1 VIDAARLG
9 GTVKVLTRVGTWVSK
24 GRWRLHLLF
33 LLLLI
38 VPIALFAYFMG
49 HVLQRQAEAQAATEG
64 TQIAHVSANLVDDH
78 FRQSIA
84 FLESIAARRT
94 LGQAWVEGDLD
105 LVAWHLRS
113 AKSLRPDFSFLGLYD
128 LDGRMRVIYPPQ
140 PALLG
145 QSFAYRDWY
154 KGVTQQWQPH
164 ISEVYPSAVP
174 PHELVVA
181 IAVPV
186 TDDRGKPIGILMGAD
201 ALGTISERLGTR
213 LEGGW
218 KILLVD
224 QNGHMA
230 ARRGSDSDVP
240 VDLSLYEPVRHLQS
254 GQSGSGSFI
263 RGGEAI
269 FAGYE
274 PAGNSGWGVVVEQPS
289 VLLQQGIWIVE
300 RRVWFLG
307 FVFLLVGLGLSSFMG
322 SLYSRLETG
331 NRFIDL
337 SVDMFCILGFDGFF
351 KNLNPSWERVLGFTL
366 AELTERPRVEFIHP
380 EDREAT
386 AQEIARLQHGEVTLA
401 FENRYLCK
409 DGSYKW
415 LLWNAV
421 SATGQ
426 RAIYAVARDITERK
440 RAEAELRES
449 EGRYRKLF
457 ELNPQPTWIY
467 DHETLRFLAVNQAA
481 VQKYGYSQAE
491 FLAMNIRDIRPSE
504 DVPALLKSVATV
516 NDGQREYGVWRH
528 QKKDGGMIFVEI
540 TSYSFLFD
548 GRPADFV
555 IAVDI
560 TERQRAELER
570 RKFTESLETANRE
583 LELRNR
589 EVERATR
596 LKSKFLASMSHELRT
611 PLNAI
616 VGFSDLLADGS
627 PGDLNPKQKRFVNH
641 IKQGSIHLLQLI
653 NDILDLSKIEAG
665 QLELHCED
673 FLVVDALPEVLSTI
687 RPIAMAKN
695 IKVQQKLET
704 DSPIYADRVRFKQ
717 VLYNL
722 LSNAVKFTPKD
733 GSIEVRSFDEGTS
746 VCLSVTDTGIGVRP
760 EDQAM
765 IFEEFRQV
773 EDTARTHGG
782 TGLGLAITR
791 RLVEQQ
797 GGKIW
802 LESEPGKGS
811 RFSFTLPQGLNT
823 KITSSVI
830 RAISTA
836 KPTEVARKPLILIVD
851 DEVPARELM
860 ASYLEPHYR
869 VALAESGSEAVT
881 KAQQL
886 LPDAITLDILMPGG
900 GGFESLV
907 ALRDTAETANIPII
921 IVSIVD
927 QQKVGFALGATDYLI
942 KPIQKPVL
950 LESIRKHVPSQPDD
964 DAAILLVDDDSRN
977 LELVAETLRAAG
989 YETQGVQSG
998 ARALEVLSSKVV
1010 GAVLLDLLMPGMDG
1024 FQVIRHVRQEPTL
1037 KDLPILVMTAKN
1049 LTQEEISLLSRETQG
1064 LLQKKGPWQQQLIAE
1079 VERVV
1084 RGGRLTKAAGQS

>member
-1 VIDAARLG
+1 MKILA
-9 GTVKVLTRVGTWVSK
+9 RVGKWVSK

-33 LLLLI
+33 LVLLI
-38 VPIALFAYFMG
+38 VPIALFAYSMG
-49 HVLQRQAEAQAATEG
+49 EVLKRQAEVQAATEG
-64 TQIAHVSANLVDDH
+64 TQIAHVSASLVEDH

-84 FLESIAARRT
+84 FLESIATRRT
-94 LGQAWVEGDLD
+94 LGHAWTEGNLD
-105 LVAWHLRS
+105 LVEWHLRS

-140 PALLG
+140 SALLG
-145 QSFAYRDWY
+145 QDFAYRDWY
-154 KGVTQQWQPH
+154 KGVAERWEPH
-164 ISEVYPSAVP
+164 ISEVYQSAVP

-186 TDDRGKPIGILMGAD
+186 TDAQGKPIAILMGAD
-201 ALGTISERLGTR
+201 ALDTISQRLGTK

-218 KILLVD
+218 TILLVD
-224 QNGHMA
+224 HSA
-230 ARRGSDSDVP
+230 HAVARHGSDSGVP
-240 VDLSLYEPVRHLQS
+240 VDLSPYEPVHRVQA
-254 GQSGSGSFI
+254 GQSGSGSFM

-274 PAGNSGWGVVVEQPS
+274 PAGKSGWGVVVEQPS
-289 VLLQQGIWIVE
+289 VLLE
-300 RRVWFLG
+300 RSVWLMEGRIWFLA
-307 FVFLLVGLGLSSFMG
+307 FVFLLVGLSLSTFMG

-331 NRFIDL
+331 NRFLDL

-351 KNLNPSWERVLGFTL
+351 KNLNPSWERVLGFTT

-386 AQEIARLQHGEVTLA
+386 AREVARLQHGEVTLA

-421 SATGQ
+421 SASDQ
-426 RAIYAVARDITERK
+426 HAIYAVARDITGRK

-449 EGRYRKLF
+449 EDRYRKLF

-467 DHETLRFLAVNQAA
+467 DRETLRFLAVNQAA
-481 VQKYGYSQAE
+481 LRNYGYTHEE
-491 FLAMNIRDIRPSE
+491 FLSMTIQEIRPPE
-504 DVPALLKSVATV
+504 EIPALLKSIATLH
-516 NDGQREYGVWRH
+516 DGRREYGVWRH
-528 QKKDGGMIFVEI
+528 RRKDGTILPVEI
-540 TSYSFLFD
+540 TSYSFLFA

-560 TERQRAELER
+560 TERQRAEQER
-570 RKFTESLETANRE
+570 QKFTESLGTANRE
-583 LELRNR
+583 LELQNR

-616 VGFSDLLADGS
+616 VGFSDLLAEGT
-627 PGDLNPKQKRFVNH
+627 PGDLNAKQERFVNH

-673 FLVVDALPEVLSTI
+673 FLVADALPEVLSTI
-687 RPIAMAKN
+687 RPLAMAKN
-695 IKVQQKLET
+695 IQVRQKLET
-704 DSPIYADRVRFKQ
+704 ERPIYADRVRFKQ

-722 LSNAVKFTPKD
+722 LSNAVKFTSKD
-733 GSIEVRSFDEGTS
+733 GNIEVRSWDGGTS

-760 EDQAM
+760 EDQEM

-773 EDTARTHGG
+773 EGTARSQEG
-782 TGLGLAITR
+782 TGLGLAITK

-811 RFSFTLPQGLNT
+811 RFSFTLPQGAT
-823 KITSSVI
+823 ASSQITSGLTRTMPIGKAVES
-830 RAISTA
+830 
-836 KPTEVARKPLILIVD
+836 ARKPLILIVD
-851 DEVPARELM
+851 DEVASRELM

-869 VALAESGSEAVT
+869 VALAESGAEAVE

-886 LPDAITLDILMPGG
+886 LPEAITLDILMPGG

-907 ALRDTAETANIPII
+907 ALRATAATANIPII
-921 IVSIVD
+921 MVSIVD

-950 LESIRKHVPSQPDD
+950 LESIRNYVPSPTDD
-964 DAAILLVDDDSRN
+964 DAAILLVDDDSQN

-989 YETQGVQSG
+989 YETQAVRSG

-1037 KDLPILVMTAKN
+1037 KELPILVMTAKN
-1049 LTQEEISLLSRETQG
+1049 LTQEEMGLLSRETQG

-1079 VERVV
+1079 VGRVV
-1084 RGGRLTKAAGQS
+1084 RGGRLTKAVGQS